1 MKKSD
6 TEAERVARAELEE
19 KIGKQIAEWAI
30 AAERR
35 GSSRISWPARLGRFL
50 RNVAGTSWSKSE
62 QAGKILQPQEES
74 TELRLAALAYVLE
87 LYNELSAENVAPTLG
102 TQNQVVEF
110 ILADPELRQ
119 AVMTWAAESLRN
131 EATLMRPQRLRGGVL
146 YDRVRGYIEQIMGP
160 AFKKPG
166 QLGR

>member
-50 RNVAGTSWSKSE
+50 RNIAGTSWSKSE

-102 TQNQVVEF
+102 TWSGNMN
-110 ILADPELRQ
+110 LPCWRYA
-119 AVMTWAAESLRN
+119 S
-131 EATLMRPQRLRGGVL
+131 GVGSASSS
-146 YDRVRGYIEQIMGP
+146 VPSE
-160 AFKKPG
+160 
-166 QLGR
+166 